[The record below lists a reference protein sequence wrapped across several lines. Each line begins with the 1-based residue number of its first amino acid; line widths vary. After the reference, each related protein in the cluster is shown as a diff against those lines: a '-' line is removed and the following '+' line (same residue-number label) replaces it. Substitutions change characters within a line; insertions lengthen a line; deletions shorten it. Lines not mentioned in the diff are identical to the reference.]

1 VRRGYARI
9 SDDDPLARQLALLEA
24 AGCQE
29 LMIERGAGEAAQ
41 HRLEA
46 QLEALKAG
54 DDFVALGFHSFG
66 MSTGGLVL
74 LLDGL
79 AERGVATHVLE
90 PFPMAIGPDSAVK
103 DRELL
108 QMLVKHEAARLAEAA
123 GPVGAV
129 DPGEGPLFPS
139 VREGAARGADKDAE
153 IDLAAAAKVFAAL
166 SQPIRL
172 AAFIHLVGLGPAGAA
187 AETLG
192 GTLHTR
198 GSALT
203 LHLRTLEEAG
213 LVCVRQNKH
222 EGRERALLVT
232 ANVERL
238 GALFRLMFKSEARIA
253 AL

>member
-29 LMIERGAGEAAQ
+29 LTIERGTGEAAQ

-46 QLEALKAG
+46 QLDALKAG

-74 LLDGL
+74 LLDSL
-79 AERGVATHVLE
+79 ARRGVATHVLE
-90 PFPMAIGPDSAVK
+90 PFPMVIGPDSAPK

-108 QMLVKHEAARLAEAA
+108 QMLVKHEAARLVESAA
-123 GPVGAV
+123 PIGAV
-129 DPGEGPLFPS
+129 DPAEGALFPS
-139 VREGAARGADKDAE
+139 VGEGAAPGPDGHAA

-172 AAFIHLVGLGPAGAA
+172 AAFIHLIGVGAAGAA

-203 LHLRTLEEAG
+203 LPLRTLEEAG
-213 LVCVRQNKH
+213 LVCVRQKEH
-222 EGRERALLVT
+222 EGRQRALLVT
-232 ANVERL
+232 ANVERV
-238 GALFRLMFKSEARIA
+238 GALFRLLVRNEPGTA